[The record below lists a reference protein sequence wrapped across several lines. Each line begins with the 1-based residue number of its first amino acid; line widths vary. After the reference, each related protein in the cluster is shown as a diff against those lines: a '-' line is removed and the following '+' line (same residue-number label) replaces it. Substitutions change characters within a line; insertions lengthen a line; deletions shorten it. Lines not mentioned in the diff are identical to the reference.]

1 MSRAYTR
8 SGERLI
14 DLTKSLSKR
23 SAVIHWRVSN
33 SKLSQILSSKFFFLF
48 PLQINDISNFTSN
61 NRTRYIYNPV
71 RIVKAFRIFKKIASE
86 NVPSFEYLYSEYIH
100 VYSLCIT

>member
-48 PLQINDISNFTSN
+48 RRYFQLYIKQSNSI
-61 NRTRYIYNPV
+61 YIYNPV

-86 NVPSFEYLYSEYIH
+86 NIPSFEYLYSEYIH